1 MRSSK
6 PVFDCG
12 IAKNHLLLE
21 TSLRGE
27 IGIIKNRSIFPKIQ
41 KNRLLYIL
49 MRQIK
54 SRIRM
59 VWDGKSKIK
68 DDLLLWHI
76 KAYFKFKSSN
86 GEKSAFF

>member
-1 MRSSK
+1 
-6 PVFDCG
+6 
-12 IAKNHLLLE
+12 
-21 TSLRGE
+21 
-27 IGIIKNRSIFPKIQ
+27 
-41 KNRLLYIL
+41 

-76 KAYFKFKSSN
+76 KAYFRFKSSN

>member
-1 MRSSK
+1 
-6 PVFDCG
+6 
-12 IAKNHLLLE
+12 
-21 TSLRGE
+21 
-27 IGIIKNRSIFPKIQ
+27 
-41 KNRLLYIL
+41 

-76 KAYFKFKSSN
+76 NAYFRFKSSN
-86 GEKSAFF
+86 GEKSAFFLKFKKQKITQAKLYCK

>member
-27 IGIIKNRSIFPKIQ
+27 IGIIKNRSTYPKTQEKQAIVCF
-41 KNRLLYIL
+41 NADFR
-49 MRQIK
+49 
-54 SRIRM
+54 
-59 VWDGKSKIK
+59 
-68 DDLLLWHI
+68 
-76 KAYFKFKSSN
+76 FKSSN
-86 GEKSAFF
+86 GEKAVFS